1 MKKIIALMLGIC
13 LFASI
18 AMSQTKNSKFGVDS
32 AKTIENASIY
42 TELLKQGNYKQA
54 LPYWRYVFFN
64 APALQINTYV
74 YGEELLS
81 NLYFK
86 TKDKAYIDTL
96 MMVYDQRIKYFSDYR
111 NYDKGYILGKKG
123 TSMLRFSSNLEEV
136 KAAYVVLSESFELK
150 GVSSFPPVVQ
160 NLFRAGSYL
169 FQNKA
174 MTQEEFI
181 ILYEKCTDITAS
193 WIAHSRKGCDTLM
206 GKLNAMF
213 FDAGISDCNVLG
225 KILRKKFEAN
235 RGNVEEMKN
244 IESIL
249 ARGECQ
255 DLPLYTEIA
264 EGIYKA
270 EPNAH
275 SAYVL
280 ALMFGKRRDFDKM
293 ESYLLEAVNK
303 SNNNVDKAEY
313 FMKLAY
319 MSLSKSNY
327 PAVKKYALKTLQLN
341 PKSGTAYILIGRAYA
356 FYSKNYGSDAFEH
369 ASVYWAAVDKF
380 QKAKA
385 VDSSVTAEANKL
397 IKTYSEHF
405 PSKDEGFFREIHAGS
420 TVKIGSWINE
430 TTLARYNN

>member
-1 MKKIIALMLGIC
+1 MKKIIALMFGIC

-42 TELLKQGNYKQA
+42 TELLKQGNYTQA
-54 LPYWRYVFFN
+54 LPAWRYVFFN

-74 YGEELLS
+74 YGEDLIS
-81 NLYFK
+81 NLYLK
-86 TKDKAYIDTL
+86 TKDKAYLDTL
-96 MMVYDQRIKYFSDYR
+96 MMVYDQRVKYFSDYR

-123 TSMLRFSSNLEEV
+123 TSMLRFSSNIEEV

-150 GVSSFPPVVQ
+150 GERSFPPVVQ

-181 ILYEKCTDITAS
+181 ILYEKCTDVTAK
-193 WIAHSRKGCDTLM
+193 WIAHSRKGCDILM
-206 GKLNAMF
+206 SKLNAMF
-213 FDAGISDCNVLG
+213 FDAGISDCNVLS

-270 EPNAH
+270 DPNAH
-275 SAYVL
+275 AAYVL

-293 ESYLLEAVNK
+293 ESYLLEAVDK
-303 SNNNVDKAEY
+303 SNNNADKAEY

-327 PAVKKYALKTLQLN
+327 PAVKNYALKILQLN
-341 PKSGTAYILIGRAYA
+341 PKSGLAYILIGRAYA

-380 QKAKA
+380 QRAKA
-385 VDSSVTAEANKL
+385 VDSSVSDEANKL

-405 PSKDEGFFREIHAGS
+405 PSKDEGFFREVHAGS